1 MGRHVDGLIKAIK
14 NVTSKDVT
22 GNTIGEILEK
32 FNLQYEAVELTLN
45 VVDSDGEAVSGATV
59 AVKAGATVGSG
70 DAVNASNGIYS
81 VKYGSYNYSVSKT
94 GYQTVTGVINIDYP
108 DVKAGAVDVTVRLM
122 TAAIVDF
129 DIKDADGE
137 AVSGATITLKTGA
150 EVGDGNA
157 VSAEQDG
164 TYKCFVGTYNYSV
177 AKDGYTTATG
187 TITITAAQLETDV
200 TVAVTL
206 AAAGT

>member
-22 GNTIGEILEK
+22 GNTIGEVFEK
-32 FNLQYEAVELTLN
+32 FNLQYEAVELTIN
-45 VVDSDGEAVSGATV
+45 IVGSDGEAVSGATV
-59 AVKAGATVGSG
+59 AVKTGETVGSG

-81 VKYGSYNYSVSKT
+81 IKYGAYNYSVSKT
-94 GYQTVTGVINIDYP
+94 GYQTATGVVNVDYP

-137 AVSGATITLKTGA
+137 AISGSSITLKTGA
-150 EVGDGNA
+150 EVGAGTA
-157 VSAEQDG
+157 VSAEQEG

-187 TITITAAQLETDV
+187 TITITEAQLETAV
-200 TVAVTL
+200 TVEVTL
-206 AAAGT
+206 ASAGT